1 MIIGYLRSLIWMI
14 PAALVFG
21 AAIELVQPFVGR
33 SAELVDFVAD
43 IVGVA
48 CGLALGL
55 ILRMQRIK
63 SLRGQKARTQLA

>member
-55 ILRMQRIK
+55 ILRMRRIK